1 MHSIKYCLLT
11 FLFLQTL
18 IPISVLGH
26 EDSFA
31 KMGVVSPKN
40 EKIAPNFILETVTG
54 EKISL
59 KDFKGKA
66 VLLNFW
72 ATWCQPCKKELPS
85 MQRIYEELSSEGVE
99 VVAISIDRNKKER
112 VKQYIKNHNL
122 TFPILLDPGQKVR
135 KDYFIL
141 GLPTSYLIGID
152 GKLKGFISGAREWD
166 SNASKEMF
174 STLIQLQ

>member
-31 KMGVVSPKN
+31 KMGVVSPRN
-40 EKIAPNFILETVTG
+40 EKIAPNFILESVTG

-112 VKQYIKNHNL
+112 VEKYINNYNL
-122 TFPILLDPGQKVR
+122 SFPILLDPNQKVR

-141 GLPTSYLIGID
+141 GLPTSYLIGSD

-166 SNASKEMF
+166 SNDSKEMF

>member
-31 KMGVVSPKN
+31 KMGVVSPRN

-85 MQRIYEELSSEGVE
+85 MQRIYEELRSEGVE
-99 VVAISIDRNKKER
+99 VVAISIDRTKKER
-112 VKQYIKNHNL
+112 VKQYRKNHNL

-174 STLIQLQ
+174 STLMHLQ

>member
-1 MHSIKYCLLT
+1 MNSIKYCLLT

-31 KMGVVSPKN
+31 KMGVVSPRN

-72 ATWCQPCKKELPS
+72 ATWCEPCKKELPS
-85 MQRIYEELSSEGVE
+85 MQRIYEELRSEGVE

-112 VKQYIKNHNL
+112 VKKYVQNYNL
-122 TFPILLDPGQKVR
+122 TFPVLLDPNQNVR

-141 GLPTSYLIGID
+141 GLPTSYLIGGD

-166 SNASKEMF
+166 SNDSKEMF
-174 STLIQLQ
+174 STLMRLQ